1 MQRKNVRSSKVFNP
15 ITHNNPDGLTV
26 SVIIPTRNEAGNV
39 EKLLNSLRNVFYG
52 TLIETIFV
60 DDSTDDTPQII
71 EAARAHFPAQN
82 IRLIHR
88 LPEEQTGG
96 LGGAVVVGLKAARAD
111 YACVMDG
118 DLQHPPE
125 LVPVLLE
132 TAIEQQADL
141 VVATRRSEGSRIS
154 GLSLAR
160 NLISHGLD
168 LVARLFF
175 LRPLHKV
182 SDPLSGF
189 FLLRL
194 KALNV
199 EALRPKGFK
208 ILLEI
213 LVRNP
218 HLHKAEVPF
227 HFGERFTGQSKASPT
242 EAFRYLGQ
250 LWTLRFGEGS
260 LRFIGF
266 ALVGFTGILVNSLFL
281 FLATS
286 GLHIYYLVSA
296 ALATVAST
304 LWNFGLT
311 EAIVYRARSRSAGR
325 LGRLGLFFVVNV
337 IALALRTPLIYLMTS
352 LLGIFYVISN
362 LVSLAVLT
370 VLRFLIA
377 DKAIWG
383 RVPSSSNN
391 AKPVLQA
398 RRRTMKKIYSYN
410 IHNIVTVVS
419 EGILPELEPFRV
431 INEIQAPNILV
442 QIGIPRT
449 QKPGEEHGQYMRYRE
464 IFGHAGF
471 EVGIEMGEEMVK
483 VMAAPMLNL
492 SPHVLY
498 TNVVEPLLRWTFVKR
513 GYALVHGATI
523 AFGNSAYMITARTDT
538 GKTTTML
545 KILSQQGSSSASA
558 AFISDDM
565 TIVSSNGMALTYPKP
580 LTISYHTLRAVNT
593 DTLNFWERMTL
604 PIQSRIH
611 SRSGRR
617 AAFMISKTHLP
628 AATINMITQML
639 VPPPKYF
646 VGKLLPNVKSTQ
658 QACLAGMF
666 IIERGDCE
674 IQPMNNSDAL
684 QVLFQNCEDAYGFP
698 PYEDVKEFLYCVDA
712 EDLHGKE
719 QAIIRQ
725 AMEMLPAR
733 RIRSDNMDWWSQI
746 PAYLNDGHVPEIDQ
760 ARQLEDSA
768 SSRLNQ
774 QPEKVSTR

>member
-1 MQRKNVRSSKVFNP
+1 MPRKNVRSSRVFNQ
-15 ITHNNPDGLTV
+15 IMQNNPYGLTV

-39 EKLLNSLRNVFYG
+39 EKLLTSLKNAFYG
-52 TLIETIFV
+52 TFIEVIFV

-71 EAARAHFPAQN
+71 EAARADFPAQN

-88 LPEEQTGG
+88 SPEEQTGG
-96 LGGAVVVGLKAARAD
+96 LGGAVVTGLKAARAD

-132 TAIEQQADL
+132 TAIDQQADL
-141 VVATRRSEGSRIS
+141 VVATRRREGSQVS
-154 GLSLAR
+154 GLSLVR
-160 NLISHGLD
+160 KLISHGLD
-168 LVARLFF
+168 LAARLFF
-175 LRPLHKV
+175 LRRLHKV

-189 FLLRL
+189 FLLHL
-194 KALNV
+194 KALDL
-199 EALRPKGFK
+199 EGLHPKGFK

-218 HLHKAEVPF
+218 HLRKAELPF
-227 HFGERFTGQSKASPT
+227 HFGQRFSGQSKASAT
-242 EAFRYLGQ
+242 EAIKYLGL

-260 LRFIGF
+260 LRFVGF
-266 ALVGFTGILVNSLFL
+266 ALIGLTGIVVNSLFL
-281 FLATS
+281 YLATS

-296 ALATVAST
+296 AIATVAST
-304 LWNFGLT
+304 LWNFSLT
-311 EAIVYRARSRSAGR
+311 EVIVYRARSHAAGR
-325 LGRLGLFFVVNV
+325 AGRLGLFFVINV
-337 IALALRTPLIYLMTS
+337 VALALRTPLIYLMTS
-352 LLGIFYVISN
+352 LLGIYYVVSN
-362 LVSLAVLT
+362 LVSLAALT
-370 VLRFLIA
+370 VLRFLVA
-377 DKAIWG
+377 DNTIWG
-383 RVPSSSNN
+383 RVPSR
-391 AKPVLQA
+391 ATAGELVLQT
-398 RRRTMKKIYSYN
+398 RRRTMKKTYSYN

-419 EGILPELEPFRV
+419 EGILPELAPFRV
-431 INEIQAPNILV
+431 LNEISAPTIHV
-442 QIGIPRT
+442 KIGIPRA
-449 QKPGEEHGQYMRYRE
+449 QKPGEEHGRYMRYRE

-483 VMAAPMLNL
+483 VVAAPMLNL

-513 GYALVHGATI
+513 GYALVHGATM
-523 AFGNSAYMITARTDT
+523 AFGDSAYMITARTDT

-545 KILSQQGSSSASA
+545 KILAQPGNGHGPA

-580 LTISYHTLRAVNT
+580 MTISYHTLRAVNT
-593 DTLNFWERMTL
+593 DSLNFMERLTL

-611 SRSGRR
+611 SRSGRHV
-617 AAFMISKTHLP
+617 AFLISKTRLP

-639 VPPPKYF
+639 VPPPKYY
-646 VGKLLPNVKSTQ
+646 VNKLLPNVRSTQ

-666 IIERGDCE
+666 IIERGECE
-674 IQPMNNSDAL
+674 TRPMDNREAL
-684 QVLFQNCEDAYGFP
+684 EILFQNCEDAYGFP
-698 PYEDVKEFLYCVDA
+698 PYDQVKEFLYCIDA

-746 PAYLNDGHVPEIDQ
+746 PAYVNGGHGSVEIEPT
-760 ARQLEDSA
+760 RQLTA
-768 SSRLNQ
+768 ATSSSLS
-774 QPEKVSTR
+774 E